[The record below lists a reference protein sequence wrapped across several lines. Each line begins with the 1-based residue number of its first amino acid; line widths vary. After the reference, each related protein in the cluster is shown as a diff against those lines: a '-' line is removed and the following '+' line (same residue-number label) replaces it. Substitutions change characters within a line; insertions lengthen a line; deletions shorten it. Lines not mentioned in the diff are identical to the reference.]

1 MQFSPSCEKCV
12 YFVPG
17 KYAHTG
23 SCMRYI
29 AYRGRGKLVYEFT
42 DSVRLAE
49 NKCGRQGR
57 LFKSEKETDRE
68 KFMIF
73 RDLLNDEE

>member
-1 MQFSPSCEKCV
+1 
-12 YFVPG
+12 
-17 KYAHTG
+17 
-23 SCMRYI
+23 MRYI